1 MIEKD
6 GSLIFDIIEEKIG
19 FSKKQI
25 FDGGRAR
32 HLVDLKRIVAIVLKR
47 NTKLKLWKIGEI
59 VGGLDHSCI
68 SHYIKTQNNLMDT
81 DRSYRENF
89 RLVEKEYLTRRETV
103 ETKLEIKLRERKE
116 INKEISKLK
125 ALIKIKE
132 SYKK

>member
-19 FSKKQI
+19 FSKKEI

-32 HLVDLKRIVAIVLKR
+32 HIVDMKRIIAIILKK

-68 SHYIKTQNNLMDT
+68 SHYIKTQKNLIDT
-81 DRSYRENF
+81 DRNYRENF
-89 RLVEKEYLTRRETV
+89 RLVEREYLARRDTV

-116 INKEISKLK
+116 LNKEIQKLK
-125 ALIKIKE
+125 ALMKIKE